1 LDAYSSYHQI
11 NMNLEDDEKIMFITP
26 FRGYYYVKMW
36 FRLTNVWATYQKRVH
51 IVLEPQVR
59 RNVKAYIDDII
70 VKSKQ
75 LKDLLDDLKETFN
88 NLDTYHMMLNLKK
101 CMFGV
106 STGKLLDYMVS
117 AQGIDV
123 NPKMVQDIEKLPPPQ
138 QGRKSRT

>member
-1 LDAYSSYHQI
+1 
-11 NMNLEDDEKIMFITP
+11 
-26 FRGYYYVKMW
+26 
-36 FRLTNVWATYQKRVH
+36 VH

-101 CMFGV
+101 CIFGV
-106 STGKLLDYMVS
+106 STGKLLEYMVS

-123 NPKMVQDIEKLPPPQ
+123 NPKMVQDIEKLPPPPQ